1 MVLLVML
8 QRRQSWL
15 DCWRRKF
22 YSCFLL
28 WQLIPA
34 NATTATI
41 PHKISLNDKFCLIN
55 VILSDEL
62 TELAL
67 RSEGFTGSF
76 PCDGTDG
83 MSFADLINHFHP
95 LSHQILLQW
104 LHLIMVN
111 SLQIN

>member
-1 MVLLVML
+1 LEKKILQLFPSLVA
-8 QRRQSWL
+8 
-15 DCWRRKF
+15 D
-22 YSCFLL
+22 
-28 WQLIPA
+28 IPA

-55 VILSDEL
+55 VILSDDL
-62 TELAL
+62 TDLAL
-67 RSEGFTGSF
+67 RSKGFTGSF

-83 MSFADLINHFHP
+83 MAFADLINHFHP